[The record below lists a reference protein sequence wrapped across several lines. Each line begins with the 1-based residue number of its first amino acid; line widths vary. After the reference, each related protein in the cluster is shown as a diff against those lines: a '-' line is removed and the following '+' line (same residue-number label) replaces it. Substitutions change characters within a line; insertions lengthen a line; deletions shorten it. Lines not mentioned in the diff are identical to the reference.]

1 MTLESELT
9 KEIKKWTAKLD
20 NALSTTNAIDER
32 GRKMLSN
39 TKAYRRDSEHFL
51 KKRDLVKSFECLIWA
66 WALLELGKE
75 FGHLKM
81 QTNSS

>member
-9 KEIKKWTAKLD
+9 GEIKKWAAKLD

-39 TKAYRRDSEHFL
+39 IEAYRLDSKHFL
-51 KKRDLVKSFECLIWA
+51 EREYFIKSFECLIWA
-66 WALLELGKE
+66 WALLEVGKE
-75 FGHLKM
+75 LKHLE
-81 QTNSS
+81 